1 MTLKDLEI
9 LKNNLPKNYSRLLAE
24 KHSVSTSFVN
34 MVLAGT
40 RNSDEII
47 ESGILL
53 AETYK
58 KSRKV
63 LASKIKAL

>member
-1 MTLKDLEI
+1 
-9 LKNNLPKNYSRLLAE
+9 
-24 KHSVSTSFVN
+24 